1 MHPRRPAPPR
11 PCHPLASP
19 RGHLR
24 AAQRLAGGL
33 RKAAVARVERVDEA
47 EIDALLAQPDF
58 RELLDALA
66 ALEVMPEEERLRYL
80 ERLAWFVLERALAD
94 DDWRCAAFILAERR
108 RGRNPARTLAQRTM
122 ARQRRA
128 AKPPTP
134 AAPEAEAAAARS
146 PRPVATPCH
155 DPAAQVVGRAGAAL
169 RDAVIHEHAV
179 RHAAEAAL
187 DAPAATPSPTPT
199 ATPRPRRL
207 DALAARLRSGVA
219 SCAAEPQPAPVKGLL
234 RAWAQGP

>member
-1 MHPRRPAPPR
+1 MHPRRPASPR
-11 PCHPLASP
+11 HHPLSAP
-19 RGHLR
+19 RGQLR

-33 RKAAVARVERVDEA
+33 RKAAVARAERVQEA

-66 ALEVMPEEERLRYL
+66 ALEALPEEERLRYL
-80 ERLAWFVLERALAD
+80 ERLAWFVLERALVD
-94 DDWRCAAFILAERR
+94 DDWRCAAFVLAERR
-108 RGRNPARTLAQRTM
+108 RGRNPARTLAERAM

-134 AAPEAEAAAARS
+134 PVPEAEAAGVRS
-146 PRPVATPCH
+146 PRPAATPCH

-179 RHAAEAAL
+179 RHTAEAAAG
-187 DAPAATPSPTPT
+187 APAATPSPTPT

-207 DALAARLRSGVA
+207 DGLAARLRSGTA
-219 SCAAEPQPAPVKGLL
+219 SCVAEPQAAPVKSLL